1 MNTFSEN
8 RNDDYCTRGFRGFAY
23 PDLLPFLEGGCSV
36 GPTRLVL
43 GGLGKNTDQI
53 PRISGAHHFLS
64 RIIGIK
70 FPEFM
75 PAAQRHLSK
84 IWPFL
89 PWRKLENQVEV
100 FLLAF

>member
-1 MNTFSEN
+1 MKRCDWDSTPAAKKAPSSGKVFFDPLQ
-8 RNDDYCTRGFRGFAY
+8 R
-23 PDLLPFLEGGCSV
+23 PI
-36 GPTRLVL
+36 LVL

>member
-1 MNTFSEN
+1 MAPSP
-8 RNDDYCTRGFRGFAY
+8 RHRGT
-23 PDLLPFLEGGCSV
+23 
-36 GPTRLVL
+36 GPGAAIICVFYTPSLFKVL

>member
-1 MNTFSEN
+1 VAAGITAARAGSPMPLIRDWHCAARHLNT
-8 RNDDYCTRGFRGFAY
+8 AA
-23 PDLLPFLEGGCSV
+23 
-36 GPTRLVL
+36 VL

>member
-1 MNTFSEN
+1 MLISQHASRSCHHVEDVKWVISHVNMQNSDSNMGPPF
-8 RNDDYCTRGFRGFAY
+8 
-23 PDLLPFLEGGCSV
+23 PDV
-36 GPTRLVL
+36 

-53 PRISGAHHFLS
+53 PRISGAHHLLS

-100 FLLAF
+100 FLLSF

>member
-1 MNTFSEN
+1 LKEAAQS
-8 RNDDYCTRGFRGFAY
+8 
-23 PDLLPFLEGGCSV
+23 
-36 GPTRLVL
+36 LVL